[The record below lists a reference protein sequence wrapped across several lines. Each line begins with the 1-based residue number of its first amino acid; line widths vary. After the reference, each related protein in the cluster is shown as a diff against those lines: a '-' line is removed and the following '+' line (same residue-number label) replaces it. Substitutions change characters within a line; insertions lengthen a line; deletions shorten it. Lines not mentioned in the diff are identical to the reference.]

1 MAVTKLPNLQHGL
14 AEVTTIRMVK
24 TMKFG
29 RTPRVKEVVV
39 VVVVVVVVAEVVVVV
54 VEMFAAVE
62 RGQEELAV

>member
-1 MAVTKLPNLQHGL
+1 
-14 AEVTTIRMVK
+14 MVK